1 MLGVNIMSLISVYI
15 TTINRFSLLKRA
27 VESVL
32 SQDYRN
38 IELVVV
44 DCPEGEAVYYLWR

>member
-1 MLGVNIMSLISVYI
+1 MSLISVYI

-38 IELVVV
+38 IELIVVG
-44 DCPEGEAVYYLWR
+44 DCSEGETENYLWR